1 MSELLETIYNTL
13 DAKQAEEITVLDFE
27 GKNPFTDYFV
37 IASAGNLRLSS
48 ALADYIE
55 EAVYKAG
62 YEVRSIEGKDTK
74 WVLIDCYEVIVHLFV
89 GEERAVYD
97 LETLWG
103 DVQRIRGIK

>member
-1 MSELLETIYNTL
+1 MSELLQVILNTL
-13 DAKQAEEITVLDFE
+13 DIKQAEEITVLDFE

-37 IASAGNLRLSS
+37 IATASNLRLSN

-55 EAVYKAG
+55 EAVYQAG
-62 YEVRSIEGKDTK
+62 FEVRSIEGKDTK
-74 WVLIDCYEVIVHLFV
+74 WILIDCYEVIVHLFV

-103 DVQRIRGIK
+103 DVRRIRGEQ